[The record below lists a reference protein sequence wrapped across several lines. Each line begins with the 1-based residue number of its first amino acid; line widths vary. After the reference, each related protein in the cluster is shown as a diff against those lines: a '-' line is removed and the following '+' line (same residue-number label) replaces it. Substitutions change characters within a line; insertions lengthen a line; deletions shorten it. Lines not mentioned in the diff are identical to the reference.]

1 MSKRKATDAAHEEE
15 EDKLVQTH
23 CSHIGSRP
31 SQEDRLTIVDNGWS
45 AAPDG
50 TLAGSDSAGWPRCR
64 FYAVFDGHLGEAVA
78 EKASVMLWSHLQPA
92 LIALQRR
99 AASGGDAGG
108 DGAAEGDAPADAS
121 AAVAPPSVDAGAAAT
136 PSAEALTAAMREAFR
151 ATEAQLLE
159 QVRVRVRVRLRLRV
173 RVRARAR
180 FRARVRARVAN
191 PNPHPN
197 PSRPR
202 SRAAPRR
209 SACCCWAISWSSGTS
224 ATRAP
229 SCAMQSARC
238 A

>member
-31 SQEDRLTIVDNGWS
+31 SQEDRLTIVDDGWS

-99 AASGGDAGG
+99 AATGGDAGG
-108 DGAAEGDAPADAS
+108 DAAAEGDAPADAS

-159 QVRVRVRVRLRLRV
+159 QVGLGL
-173 RVRARAR
+173 
-180 FRARVRARVAN
+180 
-191 PNPHPN
+191 
-197 PSRPR
+197 
-202 SRAAPRR
+202 
-209 SACCCWAISWSSGTS
+209 GLG
-224 ATRAP
+224 
-229 SCAMQSARC
+229 
-238 A
+238 